1 MSGFDIDQLPETLT
15 FKFKFK
21 FQKPVRI
28 QEVLD
33 QLRQLYI
40 ENLWEEP
47 QWYDFTIDYDN
58 NPALIKNAMNSV
70 VTEWEKTALDLM
82 QAIKDGNSEALVNLE
97 HRMVNSFRKFHLNQ
111 LHGLLLRIMETI
123 KHGQEAQSM
132 RMELETRIN
141 YILECMRQYRNNIIV

>member
-1 MSGFDIDQLPETLT
+1 
-15 FKFKFK
+15 
-21 FQKPVRI
+21 
-28 QEVLD
+28 
-33 QLRQLYI
+33 
-40 ENLWEEP
+40 
-47 QWYDFTIDYDN
+47 
-58 NPALIKNAMNSV
+58 MNSV